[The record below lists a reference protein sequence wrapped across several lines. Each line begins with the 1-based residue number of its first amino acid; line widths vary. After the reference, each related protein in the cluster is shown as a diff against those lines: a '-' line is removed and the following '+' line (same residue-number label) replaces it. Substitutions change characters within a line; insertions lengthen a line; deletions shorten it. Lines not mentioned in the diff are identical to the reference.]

1 MEELPKLSKF
11 GFKGASKSEADKIRD
26 KIELMRGKIVTENI
40 INNTKHIILE
50 YFKDKGYL
58 NTTVEISQEID
69 PTSLSSVILDIEINK
84 GEKVKSTRLHLKV

>member
-11 GFKGASKSEADKIRD
+11 GFKGASKSEVDKIRN
-26 KIELMRGKIVTENI
+26 KIELTRGKIVTENI

-58 NTTVEISQEID
+58 NTTIEISQDLD
-69 PTSLSSVILDIEINK
+69 PTS
-84 GEKVKSTRLHLKV
+84 VKCYFRYRN